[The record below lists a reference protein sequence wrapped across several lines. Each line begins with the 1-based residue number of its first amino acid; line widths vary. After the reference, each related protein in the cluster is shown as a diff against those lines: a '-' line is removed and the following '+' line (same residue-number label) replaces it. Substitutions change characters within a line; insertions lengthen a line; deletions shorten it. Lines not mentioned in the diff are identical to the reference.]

1 MTYIIKGAG
10 LTIEDLVNVARNNE
24 KVELQPEAVER
35 IKKCRAMVEKKLIAK
50 EIMYG
55 VNTGIGEFSEI
66 VLNDDQV
73 RDFQK
78 YLIYNH
84 AAGIG
89 DPAPI
94 EHVRA
99 AMLLRANVHAHG
111 NSGCRPE
118 ITQTFVEMLNK
129 GVTPHVCEKGSV
141 GACGDLAPMSQI
153 ALLMM
158 GEGHAYYQGELL
170 EGKEALKRAG
180 IEIPG
185 LYARDGLAAINGSN
199 FLTGMSA
206 LMIFDTNNWLK
217 QAEIACA
224 MSLEALK
231 ANLKPYDLR
240 LLVARGF
247 PGGIRSAKA
256 IHQVCKNGDLAENK
270 LKVKVQDAYSMRS
283 TPAVIGS
290 AHDMLA
296 YARTQVEIEMN
307 GVGDN
312 PIFFPDQDV
321 QLSGANFQGSPVA
334 VPMDIVGAC
343 VTMVSVLSE
352 RRMNRLNNPA
362 LSIGLPPFLT
372 KGAGMFSGLMLSQ
385 YTADMQIV
393 EQRILSMPACIQSIP
408 AAADQEDFV
417 SMGMNTALKNLQ
429 ILDNAYGILGIEL
442 MAAAQALDLREKYET
457 PYRFGDGTSK
467 AKEVI
472 RRHVEYLDID
482 RPLYPDHNKMK
493 ALVKS
498 CEILKEVEKAIGS
511 LE

>member
-1 MTYIIKGAG
+1 MAIIINGQG
-10 LTIEDLVNVARNNE
+10 LTIEDLVKVARNNE
-24 KVELQPEAVER
+24 KVELHPDALAR
-35 IKKCRAMVEKKLIAK
+35 IKKCRAMVERKIDAH

-73 RDFQK
+73 KDFQK

-89 DPAPI
+89 EAAPI
-94 EHVRA
+94 DHVRA
-99 AMLLRANVHAHG
+99 AMLLRINVHAHG

-118 ITQTFVEMLNK
+118 ITQTLVDMLNK
-129 GVTPHVCEKGSV
+129 GVTPFVCQKGSV

-158 GEGHAYYQGELL
+158 GEGHAYYKGEFLT
-170 EGKEALKRAG
+170 GKEALAKA
-180 IEIPG
+180 EIPVPG
-185 LYARDGLAAINGSN
+185 LQARDGLATINGAN
-199 FLTGMSA
+199 VLTGMSA
-206 LMIFDTNNWLK
+206 LMLYDTNNWLK

-231 ANLKPYDLR
+231 ANLKPYNSRILE
-240 LLVARGF
+240 VRGF
-247 PGGIRSAKA
+247 AGGIRSAKA
-256 IHQVCKNGDLAENK
+256 ILNVTKGGDLIENK
-270 LKVKVQDAYSMRS
+270 IKVKVQDAYSMRS
-283 TPAVIGS
+283 TPQVIGA
-290 AHDMLA
+290 AHDA
-296 YARTQVEIEMN
+296 VKYARTQVEIEMN

-312 PIFFPDQDV
+312 PIFFPDENM

-334 VPMDIVGAC
+334 LPMDLVGVA

-352 RRMNRLNNPA
+352 RRLNRLNNPA
-362 LSIGLPPFLT
+362 LSVGLPPFLT

-393 EQRILSMPACIQSIP
+393 EQRILSMPASIQSIP

-417 SMGMNTALKNLQ
+417 SMGMNTALKNFQ
-429 ILDNAYGILGIEL
+429 ILDNAYGVLGIEF
-442 MAAAQALDLREKYET
+442 MAAAQALDLRQKYET
-457 PYRFGDGTSK
+457 PYEFGAGTKVAHSVVRK
-467 AKEVI
+467 
-472 RRHVEYLDID
+472 HVEYLDID
-482 RPLYPDHNKMK
+482 RPLYPDHNAMK

-498 CEILKEVEKAIGS
+498 CEILNEVEKAIGS